1 MGYNTEF
8 EGEFAL
14 SKQLDE
20 ETYYALEEL
29 ADSRHD
35 YEDMPSI
42 WCQWVVGADW
52 QSIKWN
58 GGEKFYGYIGWIKYI
73 NRNFLLP
80 KGIKMDG
87 EVAFQGE
94 RAKDGG
100 RIVAKDGKID
110 VFWNYD
116 DPKLSNYD
124 AKSKNWCHIPGG
136 QGVCWISEDRKVFCD
151 VEDMQGVDS
160 EDEYAMEQLMV
171 GITIGNPKAI
181 AILIDVSAPAGT
193 DKPIDICSKHPEL
206 ERARRM
212 SIDAVMPLIDG
223 ERGARARLTQ
233 LVRATIRKSKERMKN
248 STWNRGK

>member
-1 MGYNTEF
+1 MGYNTKF
-8 EGEFAL
+8 EGEFR
-14 SKQLDE
+14 LDRPLDDD
-20 ETYYALEEL
+20 TYYGLEGL
-29 ADSRHD
+29 DGPF
-35 YEDMPSI
+35 YESEGMPSQ
-42 WCQWVVGADW
+42 WCQWKVGTDW
-52 QSIKWN
+52 QSIVWD
-58 GGEKFYGYIGWIKYI
+58 GGEKFYGYIGWIRHI
-73 NRNFLLP
+73 NDKFLRPQNYVLN
-80 KGIKMDG
+80 GV
-87 EVAFQGE
+87 VAFQGE
-94 RAKDGG
+94 ELKDSG
-100 RIVAKDGKID
+100 RIVATDGKIE

-124 AKSKNWCHIPGG
+124 PKSKCWCHIPEG

-160 EDEYAMEQLMV
+160 EEEYAMEQLMV

-212 SIDAVMPLIDG
+212 SIDAAMPLIDG
-223 ERGARARLTQ
+223 ERGARARLMQ